1 MLKIIRKCAL
11 TGCLAGI
18 LLLGGCSDAAMNGG
32 SLLRPP
38 RATGDKAAIQ
48 DIIAAEAGG
57 SYSLKYPQKGENRS
71 AIILR
76 NENTDHEYALALY
89 ATENDTKLNVSI
101 ITYRADQNKW
111 ECIGTYANTGSGVDR
126 VMFSDINGDKRE
138 EIIIGWT
145 AYNSAQKSLT
155 AYSFK
160 SDEVYEMTVDTTYD
174 ELIVAD
180 ITDDQSDDL
189 ILLSL
194 STQET
199 PSVATLLQY
208 SEQDKRPVGTYSLE
222 LDSDVISFANIVSG
236 VVAVDTGMTLSTS
249 SGERTGTAQSSSGEN
264 SQYAAVADTSE
275 SLPEVSAELSDELSF
290 TDEDSDPAHESTSDN
305 SHEDP
310 PDERS
315 AGNQVP
321 VINVTPKNASRQR
334 MRHGIL
340 VDGKR
345 SDGTFCTQ
353 MIYFDVEKDELTDP
367 INPSYDKT
375 PAGQHINP
383 TGRSEAVFSRDIN
396 GDGVLD
402 IPIVS
407 QMNASVDESGTAVC
421 NQVSWNN
428 YDAGEKKMVLALYTV
443 MNVKDGYY
451 VCLPDRWNGK
461 VTARSDA
468 ETRELSFYLWNTQT
482 SSLGDKLLT
491 IYRFSEQQWEGE
503 EQNTYILLDIHVEKS
518 KAVLAARLFTT
529 NADDSLNLSADEI
542 QTLVFAI

>member
-1 MLKIIRKCAL
+1 MKR
-11 TGCLAGI
+11 
-18 LLLGGCSDAAMNGG
+18 
-32 SLLRPP
+32 
-38 RATGDKAAIQ
+38 
-48 DIIAAEAGG
+48 
-57 SYSLKYPQKGENRS
+57 
-71 AIILR
+71 
-76 NENTDHEYALALY
+76 
-89 ATENDTKLNVSI
+89 
-101 ITYRADQNKW
+101 
-111 ECIGTYANTGSGVDR
+111 GV
-126 VMFSDINGDKRE
+126 
-138 EIIIGWT
+138 
-145 AYNSAQKSLT
+145 
-155 AYSFK
+155 
-160 SDEVYEMTVDTTYD
+160 
-174 ELIVAD
+174 
-180 ITDDQSDDL
+180 
-189 ILLSL
+189 
-194 STQET
+194 
-199 PSVATLLQY
+199 
-208 SEQDKRPVGTYSLE
+208 
-222 LDSDVISFANIVSG
+222 
-236 VVAVDTGMTLSTS
+236 
-249 SGERTGTAQSSSGEN
+249 
-264 SQYAAVADTSE
+264 
-275 SLPEVSAELSDELSF
+275 
-290 TDEDSDPAHESTSDN
+290 
-305 SHEDP
+305 
-310 PDERS
+310 
-315 AGNQVP
+315 
-321 VINVTPKNASRQR
+321 
-334 MRHGIL
+334 L

-451 VCLPDRWNGK
+451 VCLPNRWNGK